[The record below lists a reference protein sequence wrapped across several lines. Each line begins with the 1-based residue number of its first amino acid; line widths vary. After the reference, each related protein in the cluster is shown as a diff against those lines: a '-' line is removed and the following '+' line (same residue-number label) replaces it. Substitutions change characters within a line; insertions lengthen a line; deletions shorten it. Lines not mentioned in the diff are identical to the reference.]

1 MSCCLLIKLILQPT
15 LMKYSGLK
23 MSPAKFFKIVR
34 LTETNKIHIWML
46 PLQSNH
52 TAAPC
57 GFQTLII

>member
-1 MSCCLLIKLILQPT
+1 MLPVDQINIASDT
-15 LMKYSGLK
+15 MKYSGLK

-57 GFQTLII
+57 GIQTLII